1 LQALTLLNDPMFVDL
16 ARASGDHLLKEHD
29 SEDGQRIVKLF
40 RRLLTRSPDEAEL
53 AALKGFVVMH
63 RTMFQEHPEQAAEL
77 TGKNAANVDANAVA
91 ELATWTALSRALFAL
106 DEVVMRP

>member
-1 LQALTLLNDPMFVDL
+1 MFVDL
-16 ARASGDHLLKEHD
+16 ARASGDHLARGQDL
-29 SEDGQRIVKLF
+29 EDGQRIAKLF

-53 AALKGFVVMH
+53 AALQDFVVMH
-63 RTMFQEHPEQAAEL
+63 RTMFQEHSEQAAEL
-77 TGKNAANVDANAVA
+77 MGKNAANVDTKAIA